1 MKVQRTLAPTAA
13 PIPFRNL
20 VRAPLGLLCG
30 RSYRNRLIREVKEQF
45 SAHGVFLVSSGKAAL
60 TIILKALAAK
70 SARRRVV
77 IPAYTCFSVPS
88 AIVKAGLEVV
98 SCDVEPDTLD
108 FRFFELASILD
119 ERVLCVLPTHLF
131 GLAADVGRVKRLCRE
146 KGIAVVEDAA
156 QAMGGRSGAG
166 PIGTAG
172 DAAFFSLGRGKNL
185 TAGSGGI
192 ILSHSPAL
200 TESIEAEYSR
210 VPQPTA
216 GEMLR
221 NWIEL
226 VLMSWFI
233 HPALYWFPAGL
244 RFLGLGETK
253 FYTDFPIVRM
263 DGVRAGLMRGW
274 VEHLA
279 EANRNRAACASR
291 LITALD
297 LPRQGA
303 SPVSRE
309 SGVYLRLPVLLAD
322 RKAKESVC
330 DLSRESGAGVSPNY
344 PATIQ
349 DIPELVGRIAVR
361 ACPGAQEIVERLVTL
376 PTHRF
381 VKQQDVRKIRQIL
394 VGGGNA
400 SNLSEAW
407 GRAEGGA
414 HCPSAPLSTK

>member
-13 PIPFRNL
+13 PIPIRNL
-20 VRAPLGLLCG
+20 VRAPLGVLCG
-30 RSYRNRLIREVKEQF
+30 RSYRDRLIRELKKQF
-45 SAHGVFLVSSGKAAL
+45 SAQGVFLVSSGKAAL
-60 TIILKALAAK
+60 TLILKALAAK
-70 SARRRVV
+70 STRRRVV

-98 SCDVEPDTLD
+98 SCDVEPATLD
-108 FRFFELASILD
+108 FRFDELESVLD

-131 GLAADVGRVKRLCRE
+131 GFAADVGRVKRLCRE

-156 QAMGGRSGAG
+156 QAMGAQSDTG

-192 ILSHSPAL
+192 ILSHSPVL
-200 TESIEAEYSR
+200 TESIEAEYCR
-210 VPQPTA
+210 VPEPSS
-216 GEMLR
+216 GDMLR

-233 HPALYWFPAGL
+233 HPSLYWFPAGL

-253 FYTDFPIVRM
+253 FYTDFPVLRM

-274 VEHLA
+274 VERLA
-279 EANRNRAACASR
+279 EANRNRAACAGR
-291 LITALD
+291 LIAALE
-297 LPRQGA
+297 LPQQGA
-303 SPVSRE
+303 KSVSGK
-309 SGVYLRLPVLLAD
+309 SGVYLRLPVLMAD
-322 RKAKESVC
+322 RKAKEMVC
-330 DLSRESGAGVSPNY
+330 NLSREYGAGVSPNY

-361 ACPGAQEIVERLVTL
+361 ACPGAQEVVERLVTL

-381 VKQQDVRKIRQIL
+381 VKQQDVRKLREII
-394 VGGGNA
+394 VGNRDA
-400 SNLSEAW
+400 TW
-407 GRAEGGA
+407 I
-414 HCPSAPLSTK
+414 PLPA